1 MRPQDARPG
10 MVVLDM
16 AGRSADRRLEVLSEP
31 RERADGAV
39 EFFSTAGR
47 SVFRPDASLV
57 LDSEPRAVA
66 REAEMEAG

>member
-1 MRPQDARPG
+1 

-47 SVFRPDASLV
+47 SLFPAWRVSCPGFRTPA
-57 LDSEPRAVA
+57 AA
-66 REAEMEAG
+66 REAEMEAGA